1 MANLNKT
8 KRRIRSVNYTKKITS
23 AMELVSTIKLKRYK
37 NVMLSYQNYIEEISS
52 FVFNV
57 LKGINDQNSIE
68 KYIVDKNA
76 SKDLVIVISSNL
88 GLCASFNN
96 DIVKFVSSNINK
108 DDVELLLIGNKAN
121 KPLEQLG
128 YSLNKDYI
136 NLNENINYS
145 DLRNLSNKL
154 LDEFLKEKYKSI
166 KVVYTKFVNSIRF
179 NPSVITLLPFDINKV
194 SLTSNQYPPI
204 YDSDPKTLIEEIMP
218 LYISSTL
225 YQKVV
230 ESEVSQQASR
240 RNAMEAATDNADELI
255 DKLTIEYNK
264 ARQASITQEIT
275 EVISST
281 LK

>member
-96 DIVKFVSSNINK
+96 DIVKFVSNNINK

>member
-76 SKDLVIVISSNL
+76 DKDLVIVISSNL

-96 DIVKFVSSNINK
+96 DIVKFVSNNINK
-108 DDVELLLIGNKAN
+108 DDTILLLIGNKAN

>member
-96 DIVKFVSSNINK
+96 DIVKFVSNNINK

-121 KPLEQLG
+121 RPLEQLG

-194 SLTSNQYPPI
+194 SLIQNQYPPI

>member
-96 DIVKFVSSNINK
+96 DIVKFVSNNINK

-154 LDEFLKEKYKSI
+154 LDDFLKEKYKSI

-194 SLTSNQYPPI
+194 SLTQNQYPPI

>member
-57 LKGINDQNSIE
+57 LKGINDKNSIE

-76 SKDLVIVISSNL
+76 NKDLVIVISSNL

-96 DIVKFVSSNINK
+96 DIVKFVSNNINK
-108 DDVELLLIGNKAN
+108 DDTILLLIGNKAN

-145 DLRNLSNKL
+145 DLRNLSSKL

-179 NPSVITLLPFDINKV
+179 NPSVITLLPFDINKEI
-194 SLTSNQYPPI
+194 TISNQYPPI

>member
-76 SKDLVIVISSNL
+76 DKDLVIVISSNL

>member
-68 KYIVDKNA
+68 KYIVNKNA
-76 SKDLVIVISSNL
+76 DKDLVIVISSNL

-96 DIVKFVSSNINK
+96 DIVKFVSNNINK
-108 DDVELLLIGNKAN
+108 DDTELLLIGNKAN

-154 LDEFLKEKYKSI
+154 LFEFLKEKYKSI

-218 LYISSTL
+218 LYVSSIL